1 MMSGPILS
9 YEEFCREKMGR
20 RNSILFAHGLFG
32 SKKNW
37 LTTAKLLSKK
47 LDRHVIVVD
56 LRNHGS
62 SFWSNIHDYPSL
74 AGDLINLITYLGCKF
89 DLVGHSMGGKA
100 IMSACLSNPQKFDRV
115 VVIDIGP
122 VSYHSTEFLEY
133 ILAMKEL
140 DLDKINSRNEADSL
154 LAIKVPDQ
162 IIRSFLLQN
171 LVRKK
176 DKNYEWI
183 INLGSLRK
191 NINLIGGFPVY
202 KAQFSG
208 PALFLKG
215 QKSSYVSKKCL
226 IDINK
231 YFPSFTIQE
240 INEAGHWPHFEQP
253 RLFQEKLINFLD

>member
-1 MMSGPILS
+1 MSGPILS
-9 YEEFCREKMGR
+9 YEEFYRDKIGR
-20 RNSILFAHGLFG
+20 KNSILFTHGLFG

-37 LTTAKLLSKK
+37 LNTAKSLSRR
-47 LDRHVIVVD
+47 LDRHIIIVD

-74 AGDLINLITYLGCKF
+74 AGDLINLINHLGCKF

-100 IMSACLSNPQKFDRV
+100 VMCACLSNPQKFDRV
-115 VVIDIGP
+115 AVIDVGP
-122 VSYHSTEFLEY
+122 VSYPSAEFLGY

-140 DLDKINSRNEADSL
+140 DLNKICSRNEADSL

-176 DKNYEWI
+176 NKPYEWI
-183 INLGSLRK
+183 INLESLGK
-191 NINLIGGFPVY
+191 NINSIGSFPMY

-208 PALFLKG
+208 SALFLKG
-215 QKSSYVSKKCL
+215 QKSSYLSKKSL
-226 IDINK
+226 LDINK
-231 YFPSFTIQE
+231 YFPAHTVQE
-240 INEAGHWPHFEQP
+240 IKDAGHWPHVEQP
-253 RLFQEKLINFLD
+253 NSFQNKLIDFLN